1 MKNIVQR
8 KQTSFRLRTDL
19 IEGLKKAAER
29 ENRTLN
35 NYVEYVLLKVVYSE
49 PNDTTVAA
57 IEEATNS
64 DNKNTIYNTAD
75 ELLSDLDKD

>member
-1 MKNIVQR
+1 MKTNIQR

-19 IEGLKKAAER
+19 IDGLKEAAQR

-35 NYVEYVLLKVVYSE
+35 NYVEYVLLKVIYSE

-57 IEEATNS
+57 IEEAISPSN
-64 DNKNTIYNTAD
+64 NNTIYNTAT
-75 ELLSDLDKD
+75 ELLSDLNKE